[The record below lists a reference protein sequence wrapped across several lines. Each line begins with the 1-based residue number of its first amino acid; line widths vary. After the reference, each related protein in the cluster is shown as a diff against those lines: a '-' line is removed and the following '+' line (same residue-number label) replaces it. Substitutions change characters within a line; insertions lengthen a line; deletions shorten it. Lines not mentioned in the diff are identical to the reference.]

1 MALDPI
7 PDKNLQDLKRIRKN
21 LVFKEIFFKKILI
34 MHRKR
39 KSSKIRERYCNAVIQ
54 AANIYNISTRSVV
67 SKIF

>member
-7 PDKNLQDLKRIRKN
+7 PHKNLKDLKRIRKN

-34 MHRKR
+34 MHRKW

-67 SKIF
+67 SKRF